1 MVPRGGAHGANG
13 TGGRCHRPL
22 RRRDT
27 TKARLRHANSA
38 RRPYGVACLRKTLA
52 SSSNL
57 ELERVQQQRHRPC
70 VSYARS
76 WFTDD
81 REWLLVFLAV
91 HSLLAASTRAE
102 PSRVEPGERACVTSL
117 HLDRERI
124 LAARRPFK
132 STASPGITHRI
143 NILCLTSEK
152 ERCASKE
159 WHAHHRIKESI
170 VYRNIRMYRLWKHD
184 VTDLIR

>member
-1 MVPRGGAHGANG
+1 MGPTEQAVAVTVLCGDVTRRRHAFGTRIARDDPTASRVYGRRWRPRRISSLSASSNSDIVPACHTHARDSRTTASDCSCSWLC
-13 TGGRCHRPL
+13 TRCSL
-22 RRRDT
+22 RR
-27 TKARLRHANSA
+27 L
-38 RRPYGVACLRKTLA
+38 
-52 SSSNL
+52 
-57 ELERVQQQRHRPC
+57 
-70 VSYARS
+70 
-76 WFTDD
+76 
-81 REWLLVFLAV
+81 
-91 HSLLAASTRAE
+91 E

-159 WHAHHRIKESI
+159 
-170 VYRNIRMYRLWKHD
+170 
-184 VTDLIR
+184 